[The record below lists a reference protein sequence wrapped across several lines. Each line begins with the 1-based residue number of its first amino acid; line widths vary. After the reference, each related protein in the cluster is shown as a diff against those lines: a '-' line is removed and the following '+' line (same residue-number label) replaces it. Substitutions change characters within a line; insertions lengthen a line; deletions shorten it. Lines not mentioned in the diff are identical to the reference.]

1 MTGPSQSV
9 ASELDFPLDIQSLG
23 SSLTERLDDLRKTS
37 PIYWSEINQAWMVT
51 GHREVLRGYSGKLP
65 LSNER
70 LPFFATAHLSDE
82 ERTQIPAVMQT
93 PKTWLLN
100 MDGDQ
105 HQRIRRLIQR
115 AFGRAVVEAIR
126 PDVQRYIKEA
136 LDAVAEI
143 DGPVEFVE
151 NVARI
156 IPARMILKVC
166 DFDDTLINEMQRW
179 SIDLNTIGNINVPLE
194 QLFKVDGVINE
205 LNELF
210 KPKFEEKRKNPTG
223 DFISEL
229 VLAVDAGDKLTEEEM
244 LGVCHIVLIAGH
256 DTTVNTMAL
265 GVAELA
271 RQPEAIDK
279 LRQSDDIDID
289 AIMEIQRRAQM
300 STFMSRVVAEDFEW
314 DGNIIKKGQFVLLFQ
329 SAANQDPSV
338 FAEPH
343 EFNFERDQG
352 QNLVFAPGMHH
363 CIGLRL
369 AKMVLSEFFPAF
381 IERFEF
387 SLVNDEL
394 DFSPPM
400 TFRGLE
406 TLPMIISERN

>member
-1 MTGPSQSV
+1 
-9 ASELDFPLDIQSLG
+9 
-23 SSLTERLDDLRKTS
+23 
-37 PIYWSEINQAWMVT
+37 
-51 GHREVLRGYSGKLP
+51 
-65 LSNER
+65 
-70 LPFFATAHLSDE
+70 
-82 ERTQIPAVMQT
+82 
-93 PKTWLLN
+93 
-100 MDGDQ
+100 
-105 HQRIRRLIQR
+105 
-115 AFGRAVVEAIR
+115 
-126 PDVQRYIKEA
+126 
-136 LDAVAEI
+136 
-143 DGPVEFVE
+143 
-151 NVARI
+151 
-156 IPARMILKVC
+156 MILKVC
-166 DFDDTLINEMQRW
+166 DFDDTLISEMQRW

-271 RQPEAIDK
+271 RQPEAIDR

-352 QNLVFAPGMHH
+352 QNLVFAPGMAS
-363 CIGLRL
+363 LYWSSPR
-369 AKMVLSEFFPAF
+369 KM
-381 IERFEF
+381 
-387 SLVNDEL
+387 D
-394 DFSPPM
+394 
-400 TFRGLE
+400 
-406 TLPMIISERN
+406 